1 MSIISENFLIDVKEL
16 KEIKNNQTKNE
27 NENYMKKYNK
37 IKKEIAENKV
47 KSNIS
52 DFHEIL
58 SKRLLNLFVSKKI

>member
-1 MSIISENFLIDVKEL
+1 MSIISEIFLIDVKEL

-58 SKRLLNLFVSKKI
+58 SKRLLNLFAPKKI